1 MINNNETLPPNNL
14 IKKRWR
20 DMGAAFKVR
29 NYRWYWTTQFLS
41 GIGTWAQ
48 AIAQS
53 WLILDLTH
61 SAIALGTI
69 TMLQFL
75 PMLLF
80 SLFGGV
86 IADRFERRRLLVFT
100 QIILALQA
108 IILAILV
115 LTHAIT
121 IFEVGFLALLLGT
134 INALNGPAQ
143 QAFVPEL
150 VGKDLVPNAVALNS
164 VQFNTS
170 RMIGGAI
177 GGIAVALWGIPGA
190 LFFNAASFIP
200 TIVVLIIIRPAYTAI
215 KTYLEK
221 TSAIT
226 ELMEGLKYALSN
238 LSIRRIVLLFG
249 IIGLLGFNWQVAVPL
264 IAKFSLHQNVTAF
277 GDLMAALGAG
287 SLIGAIIQARNSN
300 ASEKRIILGG
310 IALGI
315 SLLLLGLSHSYL
327 LSLILLAIAGFSGI
341 IASVTT
347 NTRLQLIT
355 PDKFRGRIMGIYVL
369 LMGGT
374 TPIGA
379 FLFGEIAGNF
389 NTGVALII
397 FGSITVL
404 GIVTIAL
411 TNRHFATPGLFTN

>member
-1 MINNNETLPPNNL
+1 MIDNGKNSFNSTT
-14 IKKRWR
+14 KKRWR
-20 DMGAAFKVR
+20 DMGAAFKIR

-61 SAIALGTI
+61 SAIALGII
-69 TMLQFL
+69 TMLQFF

-86 IADRFERRRLLVFT
+86 VADRFERRQLLVFT

-108 IILAILV
+108 IILSILV
-115 LTHAIT
+115 ITHNIT
-121 IFEVGFLALLLGT
+121 ILEVGFLALLLGT
-134 INALNGPAQ
+134 TNALNGPAQ

-150 VGKDLVPNAVALNS
+150 VGKELVPNAVALNS

-177 GGIAVALWGIPGA
+177 GGIAIALWGIPGA

-200 TIVVLIIIRPAYTAI
+200 TIIVLIVIRPAYTTI
-215 KTYLEK
+215 KTYLKK

-226 ELMEGLKYALSN
+226 ELKEGLGYSLSN
-238 LSIRRIVLLFG
+238 LSIRKIVLLFG
-249 IIGLLGFNWQVAVPL
+249 VIGLLGFNWQVAVPL
-264 IAKFSLHQNVTAF
+264 IARFSLHKNVTAF

-287 SLIGAIIQARNSN
+287 SLIGAIIQTRNSN

-315 SLLLLGLSHSYL
+315 SLLLLGLSHSYI
-327 LSLILLAIAGFSGI
+327 LSLLLLVIAGFSGI

-355 PDKFRGRIMGIYVL
+355 PDKFRGRIMGIYIL

-389 NTGVALII
+389 NTGIALMI
-397 FGSITVL
+397 FGGITVL
-404 GIVTIAL
+404 AIAIIAI
-411 TNRHFATPGLFTN
+411 TNHHIETNNLVSN